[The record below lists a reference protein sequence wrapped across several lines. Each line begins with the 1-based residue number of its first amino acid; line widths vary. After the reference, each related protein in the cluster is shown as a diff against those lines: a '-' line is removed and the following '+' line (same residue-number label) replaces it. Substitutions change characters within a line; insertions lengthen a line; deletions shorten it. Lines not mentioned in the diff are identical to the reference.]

1 MKRIDTVNARPDANG
16 AGKAGFHDNADL
28 SGQDATYIDPTWCNH
43 VQEEIAAVVEG
54 FGEALDPNQ
63 KDQVYK
69 VVKGIAD
76 RTALI
81 EDFIENIVDYFYP
94 IGVVIDFGIPDF
106 NPNVKY
112 VGTTWVRHGEGKASI
127 GLSTQ
132 EPDPSWTKTVGST
145 FGEYAVQLTE
155 NQMPSHRHSQNNVF
169 NKFSALA
176 GDVIDAGYATDGD
189 GSGVTSLTTAA
200 EDNLVTATQLQVAD
214 ISSAN
219 KAMMTELE
227 VGGDQEHNNVQ
238 PSVVDARWRRIT

>member
-1 MKRIDTVNARPDANG
+1 MKRIDTVNARLDANG

-94 IGVVIDFGIPDF
+94 VGVVIDFGIPDF

-112 VGTTWVRHGEGKASI
+112 VGTTWVLHGEGKASV
-127 GLSTQ
+127 GLSIQ
-132 EPDPSWTKTVGST
+132 EGDPSWTKTVGST
-145 FGEYAVQLTE
+145 FGEYG
-155 NQMPSHRHSQNNVF
+155 H
-169 NKFSALA
+169 
-176 GDVIDAGYATDGD
+176 
-189 GSGVTSLTTAA
+189 SLTTGELPNFRLESGVVMSSGTIDTGAA
-200 EDNLVTATQLQVAD
+200 AFGTAPLLLPAANSIQVDGGACDVTALT
-214 ISSAN
+214 SSIGNNQA
-219 KAMMTELE
+219 
-227 VGGDQEHNNVQ
+227 HNIVQ
-238 PSVVDARWRRIT
+238 PSIVDARWRRIA